1 MVNNS
6 SKQHWVGQ
14 LKTNNIYHL
23 LSVYYVLDPVLSAL
37 PMSFHNPHNHSVRYA
52 PLPILF

>member
-1 MVNNS
+1 MVNDS

-14 LKTNNIYHL
+14 LKANNIYHL
-23 LSVYYVLDPVLSAL
+23 LSVYYVLDPLLSAS
-37 PMSFHNPHNHSVRYA
+37 PMSLNNLHSNSVRYV